1 MRDWE
6 PLVTTVL
13 RKIQRQRLRRRLFL
27 AGLGA
32 GCAALLVGIFP
43 AGKKTPAPYDNPRFE
58 YHAEDG
64 VALVYFEVE
73 DAG

>member
-13 RKIQRQRLRRRLFL
+13 QEIQRRRMRRRVFL
-27 AGLGA
+27 GCMGA
-32 GCAALLVGIFP
+32 GIAALLVGHTI
-43 AGKKTPAPYDNPRFE
+43 AGKETPANYDNPRFE
-58 YHAEDG
+58 YHGEDG
-64 VALVYFEVE
+64 VALVYFEVD